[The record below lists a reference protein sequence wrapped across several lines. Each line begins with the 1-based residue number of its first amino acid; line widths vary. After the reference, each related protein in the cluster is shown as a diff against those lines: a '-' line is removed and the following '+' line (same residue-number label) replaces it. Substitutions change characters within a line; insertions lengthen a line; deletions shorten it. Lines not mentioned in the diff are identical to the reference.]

1 MMDQLL
7 YCTGYEIIYVI
18 LLNMFIGVFFYR
30 RDNTRRIYYLLQVS
44 LIILNTILSLV
55 FEDNIVV
62 KQLSV
67 IGCNMLFTLGIFEL
81 GIKISFFMSALF
93 QCTGMIVEIIA
104 YYVMN
109 CLFDNFASR
118 LDEDIL
124 ANYIMGYFC
133 LFVIYCFIIGLRK
146 IFGKKMGALLQP
158 TDWMRFSIFPL
169 LSLVAIVS
177 QIVLYAD
184 HYDRKQGYI
193 FLIID
198 AGLLIMNIY
207 IFGLLNDVLK
217 REAED
222 AEYKL
227 VMEKGKDDME
237 LYHSILEN
245 YCQQQKN
252 AHEFKNHILCI
263 SALMKARE
271 FEELE
276 QYVDNLSISIS
287 TVGPAII
294 DTNNKLINVIL
305 NEKYK
310 EAREK
315 GVTFV
320 FKVNDLS
327 YINIADID
335 MVIVLS
341 NLINNALEAT
351 EKCSEKLIRMKF
363 IVEEKQI
370 ILSVGNNC
378 KQSILK
384 VNNQI
389 ISSKNL
395 NTIEH
400 GYGIGNIIDVIKK
413 YDGEYSICVENGWF
427 QFNIIIPIA
436 G

>member
-81 GIKISFFMSALF
+81 GIKISFFMCALF

-198 AGLLIMNIY
+198 AGLLIMNI
-207 IFGLLNDVLK
+207 
-217 REAED
+217 
-222 AEYKL
+222 
-227 VMEKGKDDME
+227 
-237 LYHSILEN
+237 
-245 YCQQQKN
+245 
-252 AHEFKNHILCI
+252 
-263 SALMKARE
+263 
-271 FEELE
+271 
-276 QYVDNLSISIS
+276 
-287 TVGPAII
+287 
-294 DTNNKLINVIL
+294 
-305 NEKYK
+305 
-310 EAREK
+310 
-315 GVTFV
+315 
-320 FKVNDLS
+320 
-327 YINIADID
+327 
-335 MVIVLS
+335 
-341 NLINNALEAT
+341 
-351 EKCSEKLIRMKF
+351 
-363 IVEEKQI
+363 
-370 ILSVGNNC
+370 
-378 KQSILK
+378 
-384 VNNQI
+384 
-389 ISSKNL
+389 
-395 NTIEH
+395 
-400 GYGIGNIIDVIKK
+400 
-413 YDGEYSICVENGWF
+413 
-427 QFNIIIPIA
+427 
-436 G
+436 